1 MKLNMINNILFLV
14 IIWSGIIFGQ
24 GYKITGS
31 QVTSGQVVSS
41 SGLYKINS
49 STSSQ
54 TSFASSSDSFS
65 VSQGMIGVIQ
75 TLSIVPPDIYV
86 SMTDTIFQTGMPI
99 NVIGV
104 LKDLNGVASA
114 NLHLQKGGSSKEIS
128 LPMFA
133 LNDSTYEVSIHDSL
147 VTINNFRAYVRG
159 VDNLENTGN
168 SKSFYPSIIYGANEL
183 NTNIDGSIYPDGVP
197 SKKWRMISFPGS
209 VNDSIINNAKG
220 NGYTFYVWNNLEMS
234 WDSPSVIK
242 PGKAYWFKHIYD
254 SSFPFK
260 SDSGTVL
267 PLRPYE
273 IRLDQGWNMIGNPF
287 ANSVNVRVDSS
298 EVSNLYFFGDSTNR
312 DGWEVSSY
320 QMMPWA
326 GYAIYSTSESSNIT
340 LLPFSDEIESRSSNR
355 TMGLEWVIQFSAKT
369 QHNFDNVAMIG
380 RKKHSHETKDSFDI
394 PLLPKIEEG
403 INVAFSIDESNVYNY
418 SSDFRS
424 VDEVNGVWDLSI
436 ISEQASNNV
445 DFSISENANTLP
457 TGIVLALLDIQ
468 TRKVYYDFLLNSIM
482 IRSNKNLGYEFK
494 VIVGEPEFVQSAV
507 AEILAIIPSEFALS
521 KNYPNPFNPITHLDY
536 SLPKRSQVRLRIYNM
551 VGQEIITLI
560 NEEKQY
566 GNYSISWNGIDS
578 KGRNVASGVYFAE
591 LRSNDKSSVTKMLLL
606 K

>member
-31 QVTSGQVVSS
+31 QITSGQAISS
-41 SGLYKINS
+41 SGQYSIS
-49 STSSQ
+49 SNTSSQ
-54 TSFASSSDSFS
+54 TSFPASSDSFS
-65 VSQGMIGVIQ
+65 VSQGMIGVYQ
-75 TLSIVPPDIYV
+75 TLSMMPPDIYV
-86 SMTDTIFQTGMPI
+86 SMSDTIFPTGIPI

-104 LKDLNGVASA
+104 LNDLNGVASA
-114 NLHLQKGGSSKEIS
+114 NLHLQKGGSSKELI

-147 VTINNFRAYVRG
+147 VTVNNFRAYVRG
-159 VDNLENTGN
+159 VDNLENSIN
-168 SKSFYPSIIYGANEL
+168 SKLFYPSMRYGSNEL
-183 NTNIDGSIYPDGVP
+183 NTDIAGSIYQDGVP

-220 NGYTFYVWNNLEMS
+220 KGFTFYIWNNLEMS
-234 WDSPSVIK
+234 WDFPLAIK
-242 PGKAYWFKHIYD
+242 PGNAYWFKHIYD
-254 SSFPFK
+254 EPFPFK
-260 SDSGTVL
+260 SDSGVVFAL
-267 PLRPYE
+267 KPYE
-273 IRLDQGWNMIGNPF
+273 IELDQGWNMIGNPF
-287 ANSVNVRVDSS
+287 ASSVNVNVDSS
-298 EVSNLYFFGDSTNR
+298 EVSGLYFFGDSLNR

-320 QMMPWA
+320 QMRPWA
-326 GYAIYSTSESSNIT
+326 GYAIYANSESQSIT
-340 LLPFSDEIESRSSNR
+340 LLPFSDQTESRSSSR
-355 TMGLEWVIQFSAKT
+355 TMGLEWVIQFSAIA
-369 QHNFDNVAMIG
+369 QNNFDNVAMIG
-380 RKKHSHETKDSFDI
+380 RKKHSLEIRDSFDL
-394 PLLPKIEEG
+394 PLLPKIDKG
-403 INVAFSIDESNVYNY
+403 INVALSIDENNFYNY

-424 VDEVNGVWDLSI
+424 IDELNGVWDLSI
-436 ISEQASNNV
+436 LSEQSSENIE
-445 DFSISENANTLP
+445 FSVSENANSLP

-507 AEILAIIPSEFALS
+507 AEILAIIPSEFTLS

-536 SLPKRSQVRLRIYNM
+536 SLPKRSQVRLRVYNM

>member
-1 MKLNMINNILFLV
+1 MKLNITKIIIAVVLILSDMIC
-14 IIWSGIIFGQ
+14 GQ
-24 GYKITGS
+24 GYKINGF
-31 QVTSGQVVSS
+31 QITSGQVVSS

-65 VSQGMIGVIQ
+65 VSHGMIGVIQ
-75 TLSIVPPDIYV
+75 TLSIDPPDIYV
-86 SMTDTIFQTGMPI
+86 SMTDTIFQSGMSI

-114 NLHLQKGGSSKEIS
+114 NLHLQKGGSSKEII

-159 VDNLENTGN
+159 ADALANTAN
-168 SKSFYPSIIYGANEL
+168 SKLFYPSIRYGANEL

-209 VNDSIINNAKG
+209 VNDSIINNARG

-234 WDSPSVIK
+234 WDFPSVIK
-242 PGKAYWFKHIYD
+242 PGTGYWFKHIYD
-254 SSFPFK
+254 GPFPFK

-267 PLRPYE
+267 PLIPYE
-273 IRLDQGWNMIGNPF
+273 IMLDQGWNMIGNPF
-287 ANSVNVRVDSS
+287 AISAKVLADSS

-320 QMMPWA
+320 QMRPWA
-326 GYAIYSTSESSNIT
+326 GYAIYATSESSSIT
-340 LLPFSDEIESRSSNR
+340 LLPFSDESENRSSSR
-355 TMGLEWVIQFSAKT
+355 TMGLEWVLQFSAKT

-380 RKKHSHETKDSFDI
+380 RKKHSLEIKDNFDI
-394 PLLPKIEEG
+394 PLLPKIENG
-403 INVAFSIDESNVYNY
+403 INVAFSIGESNFYNY

-436 ISEQASNNV
+436 LSEQKSENIE
-445 DFSISENANTLP
+445 FSISQNANTLP

-482 IRSNKNLGYEFK
+482 IRSNKNLVYEFK
-494 VIVGEPEFVQSAV
+494 VIVGEPEYVRSAIR
-507 AEILAIIPSEFALS
+507 EILAIIPSEFALS

-536 SLPKRSQVRLRIYNM
+536 SLPKRSQIRLRVYNM

-566 GNYSISWNGIDS
+566 GNYSVSWNGLDK

>member
-1 MKLNMINNILFLV
+1 MKLNMIKIIIAVVLILSE
-14 IIWSGIIFGQ
+14 IICGQ
-24 GYKITGS
+24 GYKINGF
-31 QVTSGQVVSS
+31 QITSGQAVSS
-41 SGLYKINS
+41 SGIYKINS

-75 TLSIVPPDIYV
+75 TLSIDPPDIYV
-86 SMTDTIFQTGMPI
+86 SMADTIFQSGMSI

-114 NLHLQKGGSSKEIS
+114 NLHLRKGGSSKEII

-133 LNDSTYEVSIHDSL
+133 INDSTYEVSIHDSL

-159 VDNLENTGN
+159 ADNLANTAN
-168 SKSFYPSIIYGANEL
+168 SKLFYPSIRYGANEL

-209 VNDSIINNAKG
+209 VNDSIINNAKD
-220 NGYTFYVWNNLEMS
+220 NKHAFYIWNNLEMV

-242 PGKAYWFKHIYD
+242 PGTGYWFKHIYD
-254 SSFPFK
+254 NPIPFK

-273 IRLDQGWNMIGNPF
+273 IKLDHGWNMIGNPF
-287 ANSVNVRVDSS
+287 ATSVRVRSDSS

-320 QMMPWA
+320 QMRPWA
-326 GYAIYSTSESSNIT
+326 GYAIYSTSESSSIT
-340 LLPFSDEIESRSSNR
+340 LLPFSDEIENRSSSR
-355 TMGLEWVIQFSAKT
+355 TMGLEWVLQFSAKT

-380 RKKHSHETKDSFDI
+380 RKKHSLEIKDSFDI

-403 INVAFSIDESNVYNY
+403 INVAFSIGESNVYNY

-424 VDEVNGVWDLSI
+424 IDEVNGVWDLSI
-436 ISEQASNNV
+436 VSKKGSENV
-445 DFSISENANTLP
+445 EFSISENANTLP

-468 TRKVYYDFLLNSIM
+468 TRKVHYDFLLNSIT
-482 IRSNKNLGYEFK
+482 IGSNKNLDYEFK

-507 AEILAIIPSEFALS
+507 TEILAIIPSEFALS

-536 SLPKRSQVRLRIYNM
+536 SLPKRSQVRLRVYNM

>member
-1 MKLNMINNILFLV
+1 MKLNMIKIIIAVVLILSEM
-14 IIWSGIIFGQ
+14 ICGQ
-24 GYKITGS
+24 GYKINGF
-31 QVTSGQVVSS
+31 QITSGQAVSS
-41 SGLYKINS
+41 SGIYKINS

-75 TLSIVPPDIYV
+75 TLSIDPPDIYV
-86 SMTDTIFQTGMPI
+86 SMADTIFQSGMSI

-114 NLHLQKGGSSKEIS
+114 NLHLRKGGSSKEII

-133 LNDSTYEVSIHDSL
+133 INDSTYEVSINDSL

-159 VDNLENTGN
+159 ADNLANTAN
-168 SKSFYPSIIYGANEL
+168 SKLFYPSIRYGANEL

-209 VNDSIINNAKG
+209 VNDSIINNAKD
-220 NGYTFYVWNNLEMS
+220 NKHAFYIWNNLEMV

-242 PGKAYWFKHIYD
+242 PGTGYWFKHIYD
-254 SSFPFK
+254 NPIPFK

-273 IRLDQGWNMIGNPF
+273 IKLDHGWNMIGNPF
-287 ANSVNVRVDSS
+287 ATSVRVRSDSS

-320 QMMPWA
+320 QMRPLA
-326 GYAIYSTSESSNIT
+326 GYAIYSTSESSSIT
-340 LLPFSDEIESRSSNR
+340 LLPFSDEIENRSSSR
-355 TMGLEWVIQFSAKT
+355 TMGLEWVLQFSAKT

-380 RKKHSHETKDSFDI
+380 RKKHSLEIKDSFDI

-403 INVAFSIDESNVYNY
+403 INVAFSIGESNVYNY

-424 VDEVNGVWDLSI
+424 IDEVNGVWDLSI
-436 ISEQASNNV
+436 VSKKGSENV
-445 DFSISENANTLP
+445 EFSISENANTLP

-468 TRKVYYDFLLNSIM
+468 TRKVHYDFLLNSIM

-494 VIVGEPEFVQSAV
+494 AIVGEPEFVQSAV

-536 SLPKRSQVRLRIYNM
+536 SLPKRSQVRLRVYNM

>member
-1 MKLNMINNILFLV
+1 MNILMKYKLSLLLFLFQV
-14 IIWSGIIFGQ
+14 LTGQ
-24 GYKITGS
+24 DYKINGS
-31 QVTSGQVVSS
+31 QITSGQSISS
-41 SGLYKINS
+41 SSLYSINS

-86 SMTDTIFQTGMPI
+86 SMTDTIFQTGMSI

-114 NLHLQKGGSSKEIS
+114 NLHLQKGGSSKEII

-159 VDNLENTGN
+159 IDNLENIGN
-168 SKSFYPSIIYGANEL
+168 SKSFFPSIIYGANEL
-183 NTNIDGSIYPDGVP
+183 NNNIDASIYPDGVP

-242 PGKAYWFKHIYD
+242 PGNAYWFKHLYD
-254 SSFPFK
+254 TPFPFK
-260 SDSGTVL
+260 SDSGIVI

-273 IRLDQGWNMIGNPF
+273 IKLDQGWNMIGNPF
-287 ANSVNVRVDSS
+287 AISANVRADSS

-312 DGWEVSSY
+312 DGWEVSSF
-320 QMMPWA
+320 QMRPWA
-326 GYAIYSTSESSNIT
+326 GYAIYATSESSSIT
-340 LLPFSDEIESRSSNR
+340 LLPFSDEIESRSSSR
-355 TMGLEWVIQFSAKT
+355 TVGLEWVLQFSAKT

-380 RKKHSHETKDSFDI
+380 RKKHSLEIKDNFDI
-394 PLLPKIEEG
+394 PLLPKIENG
-403 INVAFSIDESNVYNY
+403 INVAFSIGESNFYNY

-436 ISEQASNNV
+436 LSEQRSENIE
-445 DFSISENANTLP
+445 FSVSQNANTLP
-457 TGIVLALLDIQ
+457 NGIVLALLDIQ
-468 TRKVYYDFLLNSIM
+468 TRKVYHDFLLNSIM
-482 IRSNKNLGYEFK
+482 IRSSKNLDYEFK

-536 SLPKRSQVRLRIYNM
+536 SLPKRSQVRLRVYNM

-566 GNYSISWNGIDS
+566 GNYSIFW
-578 KGRNVASGVYFAE
+578 K
-591 LRSNDKSSVTKMLLL
+591 
-606 K
+606 

>member
-1 MKLNMINNILFLV
+1 MINNILFLV

-86 SMTDTIFQTGMPI
+86 SMTDTIFQTGMSI

-114 NLHLQKGGSSKEIS
+114 NLHLRKGGSSKEII

-133 LNDSTYEVSIHDSL
+133 INDSTYEVSIHDSL

-159 VDNLENTGN
+159 ADNLANTRD
-168 SKSFYPSIIYGANEL
+168 SKLFYPSIRYGANEL
-183 NTNIDGSIYPDGVP
+183 NTNIDESIYPDGVP

-209 VNDSIINNAKG
+209 VNDSIINNAKD
-220 NGYTFYVWNNLEMS
+220 NKHAFYIWNNLEMS

-242 PGKAYWFKHIYD
+242 PGTGYWFKHIYD
-254 SSFPFK
+254 NPIPFK

-273 IRLDQGWNMIGNPF
+273 IKLDHGWNMIGNPF
-287 ANSVNVRVDSS
+287 ATSVRVRADSS

-320 QMMPWA
+320 RMRPWA
-326 GYAIYSTSESSNIT
+326 GYAIYSTSESSSIT
-340 LLPFSDEIESRSSNR
+340 LLPFSDEIENRSSSR
-355 TMGLEWVIQFSAKT
+355 AMGLEWVLQFSAKT

-380 RKKHSHETKDSFDI
+380 RKRHSLEIKDSFDI

-403 INVAFSIDESNVYNY
+403 INVAFSVGESNVYTY

-424 VDEVNGVWDLSI
+424 TDEVNGVWDLSI
-436 ISEQASNNV
+436 VSKKGSEKV
-445 DFSISENANTLP
+445 EFSISENANTLP
-457 TGIVLALLDIQ
+457 SGIVLALFDIQ
-468 TRKVYYDFLLNSIM
+468 TRKVHYDFLLNSIT
-482 IRSNKNLGYEFK
+482 IRSNKNLDYEFK

-507 AEILAIIPSEFALS
+507 TEILAIIPSEFALS

-536 SLPKRSQVRLRIYNM
+536 SLPKRSQVRLRVYNM

-566 GNYSISWNGIDS
+566 GNYSVSWNGLDK